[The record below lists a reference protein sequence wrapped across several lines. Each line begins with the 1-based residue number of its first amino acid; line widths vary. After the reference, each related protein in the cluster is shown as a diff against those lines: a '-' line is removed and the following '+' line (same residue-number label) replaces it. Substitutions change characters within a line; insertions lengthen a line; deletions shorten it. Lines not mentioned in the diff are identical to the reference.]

1 MNSSLSILIVVKDAK
16 EGLHKTLQ
24 SIRRNS
30 KELLHANAEIVI
42 IDGRSTD
49 GSWSLATKTQ
59 QITGIKTTFYQQPPL
74 GIYPAMNM
82 AQYKSKGNWLV
93 YINAGDIFHDCR
105 NLGEI
110 LEKAEKKAIQFKSA
124 IKRPEGRGAYVK
136 TGQWDSCH
144 QALIY
149 KKECHKEFGDYNEA
163 LKVCSDSLFIKNF
176 KDADIEYID
185 QILSITQV
193 SPKNASRNPRLIR
206 KDINSIRQQQID
218 HQPWKKPWLTLATL
232 QIEAAT
238 GSSLTVWMKCYLG
251 RALSKH
257 KKVLIDSK

>member
-1 MNSSLSILIVVKDAK
+1 MNSTLSILIVVKNSR
-16 EGLHKTLQ
+16 EGLQKTLQ

-30 KELLHANAEIVI
+30 KELLHANAEITI
-42 IDGRSTD
+42 IDGLSTD
-49 GSWSLATKTQ
+49 GSWGLATKAQ

-93 YINAGDIFHDCR
+93 YINAGDIFHDCK
-105 NLGEI
+105 NLGET

-124 IKRPEGRGAYVK
+124 IKRPEGRNAYVK
-136 TGQWDSCH
+136 TGEWDSCH

-149 KKECHKEFGDYNEA
+149 RKECHKEFGDYNET
-163 LKVCSDSLFIKNF
+163 LKVCSDSLFIKNL
-176 KDADIEYID
+176 KDTDIEYAD

-193 SPKNASRNPRLIR
+193 SPNNASRNPQLIM
-206 KDINSIRQQQID
+206 KDLNSIHQQQID
-218 HQPWKKPWLTLATL
+218 HQPWKRPWLTLATL

-238 GSSLTVWMKCYLG
+238 GSSLTVWMKCHLG

-257 KKVLIDSK
+257 QKVLIDSK

>member
-1 MNSSLSILIVVKDAK
+1 MNSSLSILIVVKDAR
-16 EGLHKTLQ
+16 EGLYKTLQ
-24 SIRRNS
+24 SIRKNS

-42 IDGRSTD
+42 IDGLSTD

-82 AQYKSKGNWLV
+82 AQYKSKGNWLI
-93 YINAGDIFHDCR
+93 YINAGDIFHDCK
-105 NLGEI
+105 NLGET
-110 LEKAEKKAIQFKSA
+110 LEKAGKKAIQFKSA

-136 TGQWDSCH
+136 AGQWDSCH

-149 KKECHKEFGDYNEA
+149 KKECHKEFGDYNET
-163 LKVCSDSLFIKNF
+163 LKICSDSLFIKNF
-176 KDADIEYID
+176 KYSDIEYVD

-193 SPKNASRNPRLIR
+193 SPKNASRNPQLIK
-206 KDINSIRQQQID
+206 KDLNSIHRQQID
-218 HQPWKKPWLTLATL
+218 HRPWKKPWLTLATL

-238 GSSLTVWMKCYLG
+238 GSSWTVWMKCHLG

-257 KKVLIDSK
+257 KKVPIDST

>member
-74 GIYPAMNM
+74 GIYSAMNM
-82 AQYKSKGNWLV
+82 AQYKSEGNWLV
-93 YINAGDIFHDCR
+93 YINAGDIFHDCT
-105 NLGEI
+105 NIGEI
-110 LEKAEKKAIQFKSA
+110 LEKTKKQAIQFKSA
-124 IKRPEGRGAYVK
+124 IKRPEGRNAYAK
-136 TGQWDSCH
+136 IGQWDSCH

-149 KKECHKEFGDYNEA
+149 RKECHKEFGDYNEV
-163 LKVCSDSLFIKNF
+163 LKICSDSLFIKNF
-176 KDADIEYID
+176 KDTEIEYVD

-193 SPKNASRNPRLIR
+193 SPKNASRDPQLVR

-218 HQPWKKPWLTLATL
+218 HQPWKQPWLTLATL

-238 GSSLTVWMKCYLG
+238 GSSLTVWMKCHLG

-257 KKVLIDSK
+257 KKVRIDPR